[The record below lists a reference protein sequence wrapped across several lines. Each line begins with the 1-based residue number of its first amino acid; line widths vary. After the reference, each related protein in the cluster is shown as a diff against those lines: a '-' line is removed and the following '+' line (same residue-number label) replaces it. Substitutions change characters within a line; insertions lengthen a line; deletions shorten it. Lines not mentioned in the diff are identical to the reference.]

1 MASLKLS
8 LDTRRVKTSSEYPLI
23 LSVSHRGKSLM
34 ISTGICL
41 QERSFDIH
49 KCVVLGNR
57 ALNEQAHKI
66 LSHYS
71 TRMQDYVLKRAG
83 DFTVKELRDYLVQ
96 KEEKAHTIRTFWLDE
111 IARLKSCNR
120 LGGAD
125 VYQMSLHVIEKVLN
139 VDQPFD
145 LINTKTLYSI
155 EEKLAM
161 RGMKV
166 NSIGVYMRTL
176 KAICNKAIKHEL
188 VTYAWYPFRGFTVRR
203 ERTTPRVLSLNEIQA
218 YFQLQLSS
226 DHPLY
231 HAWCIG
237 KLLFLLRGINIRDL
251 MLLSPQNIKAGRV
264 IYKRA
269 KTGKL
274 YSVKLL
280 PEIKQLFD
288 QLSDTHTMISWLSPI
303 DVNNTSRKIAILRQR
318 AKVLNNHLHKLGKM
332 IGTEE
337 DLSTYV
343 FRYTYANIAKQLGYS
358 KDLIAE
364 ALGHEYGNK
373 VTGIYLEQFDQEVID
388 QMNLQIAERVSTGS
402 TVIIH
407 EV

>member
-1 MASLKLS
+1 MASIKLS
-8 LDTRRVKTSSEYPLI
+8 LDTRRPTSSADFPLNI
-23 LSVSHRGKSLM
+23 SVTHRGKNLKIPS
-34 ISTGICL
+34 GIYL
-41 QERSFDIH
+41 QEKSFDIH

-57 ALNEQAHKI
+57 ALNEKAQKI

-71 TRMQDYVLKRAG
+71 SRMQDYVLNRVG
-83 DFTVKELRDYLVQ
+83 DFSVKELRDYLVQ
-96 KEEKAHTIRTFWLDE
+96 KDEKVHTIRTFWLDE
-111 IARLKSCNR
+111 ISRLKSCNR

-145 LINTKTLYSI
+145 LINTKTLYAV

-176 KAICNKAIKHEL
+176 KAVCNKAIKHEL
-188 VTYAWYPFRGFTVRR
+188 VTYAWYPFRGFTIRK
-203 ERTTPRVLSLNEIQA
+203 ERTTPRVLSLSEVQA

-226 DHPLY
+226 EHPLY
-231 HAWCIG
+231 HAWTIG
-237 KLLFLLRGINIRDL
+237 KLLFMLRGINIRDL
-251 MLLSPQNIKAGRV
+251 MLLSPLNIKAGRA

-274 YSVKLL
+274 YSIKML
-280 PEIKQLFD
+280 PEIKHIFD
-288 QLSDTHTMISWLSPI
+288 DLTDTHTLVSWLSPA

-318 AKVLNNHLHKLGKM
+318 AKVLNNHLHKLGKL

-373 VTGIYLEQFDQEVID
+373 VTGIYLEQFDQKIID
-388 QMNLQIAERVSTGS
+388 MMNLQIIEKVTGYSTAS
-402 TVIIH
+402 CSV
-407 EV
+407 V

>member
-1 MASLKLS
+1 MASIKLS
-8 LDTRRVKTSSEYPLI
+8 LDTRRAILNNEYPLI
-23 LSVSHRGKSLM
+23 ISVSHKGKNLS
-34 ISTGICL
+34 IPTGCYL
-41 QERSFDIH
+41 QEKSFDIH
-49 KCVVLGNR
+49 KCTVIGNKV
-57 ALNEQAHKI
+57 LNEKAQKI
-66 LSHYS
+66 ISHYS
-71 TRMQDYVLKRAG
+71 SRMQDYVLKRAG
-83 DFTVKELRDYLVQ
+83 EFTVKELRDYLLQ
-96 KEEKAHTIRTFWLDE
+96 KEEKEHTIKTFWLDE

-125 VYQMSLHVIEKVLN
+125 VYQMSLHLIEKVLN
-139 VDQPFD
+139 LDQPFHM
-145 LINTKTLYSI
+145 LNTKTLYSI
-155 EEKLAM
+155 EEKLAL

-188 VTYAWYPFRGFTVRR
+188 VTYAWYPFRGFTIRK
-203 ERTTPRVLSLNEIQA
+203 EKTTPRVLSLCEIQA
-218 YFQLQLSS
+218 YFQLHLSS

-231 HAWCIG
+231 HAWTIG

-251 MLLSPQNIKAGRV
+251 MLLSPQNIKAGRI

-274 YSVKLL
+274 YSVKQT
-280 PEIKQLFD
+280 PEIHHLFEELKD
-288 QLSDTHTMISWLSPI
+288 AHTLVSWLCPADI
-303 DVNNTSRKIAILRQR
+303 NNTSRKISILRQR

-388 QMNLQIAERVSTGS
+388 MMNLQIIEKVTGYSTALCPA
-402 TVIIH
+402 V
-407 EV
+407 

>member
-1 MASLKLS
+1 LASIKLS
-8 LDTRRVKTSSEYPLI
+8 LDTRRAILNDEYPLI
-23 LSVSHRGKSLM
+23 ISVSHKGKSLI
-34 ISTGICL
+34 ISTGIYL
-41 QERSFDIH
+41 QEKSFDIH
-49 KCVVLGNR
+49 KCVVIGNKV
-57 ALNEQAHKI
+57 LNEKAQKI
-66 LSHYS
+66 LSYYAN
-71 TRMQDYVLKRAG
+71 RMQDYVLKRAG

-96 KEEKAHTIRTFWLDE
+96 KEEKAHTIRTFWEDE
-111 IARLKSCNR
+111 ITRLKSCNR

-125 VYQMSLHVIEKVLN
+125 VYQMSLHLLEKVLN
-139 VDQPFD
+139 LDQPFHM
-145 LINTKTLYSI
+145 LNTKTLYSI
-155 EEKLAM
+155 EEKLAL
-161 RGMKV
+161 RGIKV

-188 VTYAWYPFRGFTVRR
+188 VTYAWYPFRGFTIRK
-203 ERTTPRVLSLNEIQA
+203 ERTTPRVLSLSEIQA

-251 MLLSPQNIKAGRV
+251 MLLSPQNIKAGRI

-274 YSVKLL
+274 YSVKQT
-280 PEIKQLFD
+280 PEIHHLFEELKD
-288 QLSDTHTMISWLSPI
+288 AHTLVSWLCPADI
-303 DVNNTSRKIAILRQR
+303 NNTSRKISILRQR
-318 AKVLNNHLHKLGKM
+318 AKVLNHHLNKLGKL

-388 QMNLQIAERVSTGS
+388 MMNLQIIEKVTGYSTALS
-402 TVIIH
+402 HAV
-407 EV
+407 

>member
-1 MASLKLS
+1 MASIKLS
-8 LDTRRVKTSSEYPLI
+8 LDTRRHRQSGKYPI
-23 LSVSHRGKSLM
+23 VLSLSHKSKCLT
-34 ISTGICL
+34 ISTGVQTL
-41 QERSFDIH
+41 EKNFDTI
-49 KCVVLGNR
+49 KCTIIGNK
-57 ALNEQAHKI
+57 ALNEQVQKI
-66 LSHYS
+66 LSHYQN
-71 TRMQDYVLKRAG
+71 RLQDFLLNRAG
-83 DFTVKELRDYLVQ
+83 DFSVKELRDYLVQ
-96 KEEKAHTIRTFWLDE
+96 KDEKVHTIRTFWLDE
-111 IARLKSCNR
+111 ISRLKSCNR

-145 LINTKTLYSI
+145 LINTKTLYAV

-176 KAICNKAIKHEL
+176 KAVCNKAIKHEL
-188 VTYAWYPFRGFTVRR
+188 VTYAWYPFRGFTIRK
-203 ERTTPRVLSLNEIQA
+203 ERTTPRVLSLSEVQA

-231 HAWCIG
+231 HAWTIG
-237 KLLFLLRGINIRDL
+237 KLLFMLRGINIRDL
-251 MLLSPQNIKAGRV
+251 MLLSPLNIKAGRV

-274 YSVKLL
+274 YSIKML
-280 PEIKQLFD
+280 PEIKHIFD
-288 QLSDTHTMISWLSPI
+288 DLTDTHTLVSWLSPA

-318 AKVLNNHLHKLGKM
+318 AKVLNNHLHKLGKL

-373 VTGIYLEQFDQEVID
+373 VTGIYLEQFDQKIID
-388 QMNLQIAERVSTGS
+388 MMNLQIIEKVTGYSTGS
-402 TVIIH
+402 CAV
-407 EV
+407 V